1 MLALGCGGWLAD
13 GGGAATPTPAVP
25 SNDLH
30 ALRMRVADRVAIV
43 VDGSADPR
51 LGARLVS
58 AVEAELGRQGVTVVR
73 GTDRTADLTV
83 RLETRVRALVSF
95 LRGHL
100 ALTAE
105 KGDVTV
111 AVAST
116 EDEIHRE
123 GEFVTEMARKAV
135 AGLLRTPHLAEL
147 AAKKNA
153 GPAVA
158 ARPAPARVSTSAP
171 VRQAAPTA
179 TVSPTTA
186 AKARANR
193 ATGLY
198 NLGHF
203 QQALAEYEAAYMAVQ
218 DPPFLFNIA
227 QCHRKLGNGKD
238 AIAFYRSYLRVAPNA
253 PNRPEVQRRIAEL
266 ERESRLAR

>member
-1 MLALGCGGWLAD
+1 
-13 GGGAATPTPAVP
+13 
-25 SNDLH
+25 
-30 ALRMRVADRVAIV
+30 MRVADRVAIV

-58 AVEAELGRQGVTVVR
+58 AVEAELARQGVTLVR
-73 GTDRTADLTV
+73 GPDSRADLTV
-83 RLETRVRALVSF
+83 RLETRVRAIVSF

-100 ALTAE
+100 ALSAE

-116 EDEIHRE
+116 EDEIHRD
-123 GEFVTEMARKAV
+123 GEFVTAMASKAV
-135 AGLLRTPHLAEL
+135 AGLLRTPYLVEL
-147 AAKKNA
+147 AAKKKA
-153 GPAVA
+153 SSAVVV
-158 ARPAPARVSTSAP
+158 ARPVPAPASPSAP
-171 VRQAAPTA
+171 TRRPAAATTVPPTA
-179 TVSPTTA
+179 E
-186 AKARANR
+186 AKAHASR

-198 NLGHF
+198 NLGHY

-227 QCHRKLGNGKD
+227 QCHRKMGNDKE